1 MFAVTVMIVYAEVLR
16 SEQQF
21 KELRVGP
28 VWQEKLR
35 VFIKLK
41 ARTEQTK

>member
-1 MFAVTVMIVYAEVLR
+1 VFAVTVMIVYAEVLR

-28 VWQEKLR
+28 V
-35 VFIKLK
+35 
-41 ARTEQTK
+41 